1 MTSILLVIGLLAL
14 DLVTKYVVNL
24 QIPLRHSIPVINGL
38 FHITNV
44 HNTGAAFSML
54 QGKLLLFQVFT
65 GLAVMGLIFVA
76 YSMRQD
82 RLTYYIIMVTLAGA
96 LGNLY
101 DRIVF
106 GFVRDFLDV
115 KFFAIFNVADIFI
128 VLGMIALAARLLYL
142 EKNEKET
149 IENE

>member
-1 MTSILLVIGLLAL
+1 MTSILLIAGLLAL
-14 DLVTKYVVNL
+14 DLVSKYVVS
-24 QIPLRHSIPVINGL
+24 QWIPLHHSIPVINGL

-54 QGKLLLFQVFT
+54 QGKLLLFQIFT
-65 GLAVMGLIFVA
+65 GLAVIGLMYMA

-101 DRIVF
+101 DRLVF

-115 KFFAIFNVADIFI
+115 KFFAIFNIADIFI

-142 EKNEKET
+142 EKNKEE
-149 IENE
+149 ISE

>member
-1 MTSILLVIGLLAL
+1 MTSILLIAGLLAL
-14 DLVTKYVVNL
+14 DLASKYVVS
-24 QIPLRHSIPVINGL
+24 QWIPLQHSIPVINGL

-54 QGKLLLFQVFT
+54 QGKLLLFQIFT
-65 GLAVMGLIFVA
+65 GLAVIGLMYMA

-101 DRIVF
+101 DRVVF

-142 EKNEKET
+142 EKNKEE
-149 IENE
+149 ISE

>member
-1 MTSILLVIGLLAL
+1 MTSILLIAGLLAL
-14 DLVTKYVVNL
+14 DLVSKYVVS
-24 QIPLRHSIPVINGL
+24 QWIPLQHSIPVINGL

-54 QGKLLLFQVFT
+54 QGKLLLFQIFT
-65 GLAVMGLIFVA
+65 GLAVIGLMYMA

-101 DRIVF
+101 DRLVF

-115 KFFAIFNVADIFI
+115 KFFAIFNIADIFI
-128 VLGMIALAARLLYL
+128 VLGMIALAARLLFL
-142 EKNEKET
+142 EKNKEE
-149 IENE
+149 ISE

>member
-1 MTSILLVIGLLAL
+1 MTSILLIAGLLAL
-14 DLVTKYVVNL
+14 DLASKYVVS
-24 QIPLRHSIPVINGL
+24 QWIPLQHSIPVINGL

-54 QGKLLLFQVFT
+54 QGKLLLFQIFT
-65 GLAVMGLIFVA
+65 GLAVIGLMYMA

-101 DRIVF
+101 DRLVF

-115 KFFAIFNVADIFI
+115 KFFAIFNIADIFI
-128 VLGMIALAARLLYL
+128 VLGMIALAARLLFL
-142 EKNEKET
+142 EKNKEE
-149 IENE
+149 ISE